1 MGELILI
8 HLIPE
13 TNSYLLLFINSIW
26 GGLSNSRGNYN
37 FPSHYTD
44 GTVILQN
51 DFFDN
56 AYPNHENHNVRWIF
70 GELEFYK
77 LDPPSLSCPSFKL
90 PENNFVFKHVGTDET
105 GAVLRPVVCKG
116 KHYHC

>member
-1 MGELILI
+1 MLENNFDIF
-8 HLIPE
+8 
-13 TNSYLLLFINSIW
+13 LFINSIW
-26 GGLSNSRGNYN
+26 GGISNSRGNYN

-51 DFFDN
+51 DFSDK
-56 AYPNHENHNVRWIF
+56 AYPNHETLYVRWIF
-70 GELEFYK
+70 GELEYYK
-77 LDPPSLSCPSFKL
+77 MEPPSLSCPSIKL

-116 KHYHC
+116 IH